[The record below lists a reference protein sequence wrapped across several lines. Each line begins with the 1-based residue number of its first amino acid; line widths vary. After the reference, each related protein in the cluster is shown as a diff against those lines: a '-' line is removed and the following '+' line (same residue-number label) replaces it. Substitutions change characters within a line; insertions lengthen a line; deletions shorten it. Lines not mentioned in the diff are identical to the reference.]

1 MSRKRRKAII
11 VLIVLILLLLILLV
25 GYYVLTSWT
34 RSTMPL
40 GSMLSEDYSPVIDSI
55 TCDVDGDWFKETCVL
70 SCGPT
75 SGLFTFTLTVREFT
89 GTYYQSTFCS
99 EVYRLSFWENEDG
112 TVQVRGET
120 PGENPNVHYFDISIE
135 DGNVL
140 LSENG
145 ELLPYWGS

>member
-1 MSRKRRKAII
+1 MKKTRIKIIIVAII
-11 VLIVLILLLLILLV
+11 LILLAAIAVLGLLIHKSR
-25 GYYVLTSWT
+25 TT
-34 RSTMPL
+34 IPA
-40 GSMLSEDYSPVIDSI
+40 LSDGYSPIIASI
-55 TCDVDGDWFKETCVL
+55 NCDVDDDWFGETCVL

-89 GTYYQSTFCS
+89 GTYYRSTFCTDC
-99 EVYRLSFWENEDG
+99 YYLSFVENEDG

-120 PGENPNVHYFDISIE
+120 QGENPEVHYFDISIK

-145 ELLPYWGS
+145 DSLPYWGS